1 MISIKNLTVQFGTFT
16 AVDTISLETRPGEIY
31 GFLGPNGA
39 GKTTTIRVLTGQI
52 RLTSGKVTIAGMD
65 LQGSF
70 EAIKPLFGYIP
81 DFDNHFEEL
90 TASQN
95 LTFFA
100 RLYRVP
106 LIRVDEVLKKVE
118 LTEEQG
124 QKVRNFSKGMK
135 KKLVIAREILHN
147 PLILYLDEPTA
158 NLDVHSSDVIR
169 QLLRR
174 LRDQGTTVFCTTHN
188 MDEAEEI
195 CDRVAILDRGRIV
208 DIDTPANFKSKH
220 AAQVLHVV
228 FSRDGGQESLRLS
241 MDREGD
247 REMLAEKI
255 RAGEVLSIHSGEF
268 NFKEV
273 FLKLT
278 GREFN

>member
-1 MISIKNLTVQFGTFT
+1 MISIENLAVQFGTFT

-52 RLTSGKVTIAGMD
+52 RPTSGKVTIAGMD

-106 LIRVDEVLKKVE
+106 LIRVDEVLKQVE
-118 LTEEQG
+118 LTEERG
-124 QKVRNFSKGMK
+124 QRVRNFSKGMK

-174 LRDQGTTVFCTTHN
+174 LRDQGATVFCTTHN
-188 MDEAEEI
+188 MEEAEEI